1 MMLGPINLLPKIS
14 NNICWLERFLQKLE
28 KFCLRML
35 VDIIKLEEDE
45 NKGAC
50 SSLFQLV
57 PACSSLFQLLV
68 GGRLAGVGHQEA
80 VWSEF

>member
-1 MMLGPINLLPKIS
+1 
-14 NNICWLERFLQKLE
+14 
-28 KFCLRML
+28 ML

-45 NKGAC
+45 NKA
-50 SSLFQLV
+50 LV